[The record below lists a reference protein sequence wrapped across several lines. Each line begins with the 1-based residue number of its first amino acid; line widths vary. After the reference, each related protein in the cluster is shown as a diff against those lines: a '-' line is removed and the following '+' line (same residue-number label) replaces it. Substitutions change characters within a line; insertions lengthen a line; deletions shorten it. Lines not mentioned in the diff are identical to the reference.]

1 MIAGVGFCDGSVLAA
16 LLPVKLT
23 RVNDNAAERCSV
35 TADELC
41 SRVYNNVCAM
51 LNRSDKVRCTECVVY
66 YERKSVLVSDL
77 CDSVNVG
84 DIAVG
89 VAECFKVDS
98 LCVILNCVLNFF
110 KVVRIYKCSADTVLG
125 KCVCKQVVAAAV
137 DRLLCYY
144 VLTLISE
151 RLNSVCYSKYL
162 WMQSIIMSAVKDV
175 L

>member
-1 MIAGVGFCDGSVLAA
+1 MIAGVGFCDGSVLVA
-16 LLPVKLT
+16 LLPVKLA
-23 RVNDNAAERCSV
+23 RVNDNAAERCAV

-41 SRVYNNVCAM
+41 SRVYYNVRTV
-51 LNRSDKVRCTECVVY
+51 LYRTDKVRSTECVVY
-66 YERKSVLVSDL
+66 YKRKSVLVSDL

-151 RLNSVCYSKYL
+151 RLNSVCYSGVA
-162 WMQSIIMSAVKDV
+162 I
-175 L
+175 